1 MQLPVLLPAVPGG
14 PSATSAAPAAP
25 AAPAAL
31 AAPPAGAL
39 AAGAAQTVT
48 SGVSLWAE
56 ADGLDEVVA
65 WCAREH
71 ALLALPAH
79 VTLCYALPS
88 ERRAREGWER
98 LRAAAQGRAGPRL
111 LPSHLKSG
119 LSEQHG
125 YGCCDLFIRRSPE
138 LDALFAVA
146 MAAMD
151 WDYKRDSFAGAPRVC
166 LGYGRPELPAFSD
179 GSLQQR
185 LLARFPGLL
194 ERVIVVRRLSLWSTQ
209 GASWEWKRLAIFEF
223 SPPYAA
229 ALPAPPPTSPPP
241 SRHAARAGTS
251 PGVLRV
257 GLIADVQYC
266 DRADGFNFAR
276 TALRRYRHALVCL
289 EHAVREWGSPGAAC
303 DLVVNLGD
311 LIDIHNADALAG
323 APASALA
330 DASAGAFAATLGL
343 LRQLPCAT
351 AHVVGN
357 HDLYNASSKA
367 QLLQVLGQDR
377 SFFSRVLR
385 GWRLVVLDT
394 YCESVLA
401 QGEGSGAEASAQ
413 LLTRNNPN
421 AWREKGVDF
430 LAGLE
435 GVRRRFVPYNGAL
448 GAAQLQWLAAE
459 LAQAREAGEPV
470 LVFSHCPLLP
480 AACAPECLAWDYDA
494 ALACL
499 AESGALVLAVFAG
512 HDHAGG
518 SGLQTVP
525 GGATIAHFT
534 LPAAVEA
541 ASDRCHVT
549 LECSIARRD
558 GGAAQPTVEL
568 HGCGCL
574 PDKLLMATSST
585 AKTASHEVA
594 PT

>member
-1 MQLPVLLPAVPGG
+1 MQLPALLPGR
-14 PSATSAAPAAP
+14 PSPTSAAPAAGV
-25 AAPAAL
+25 L
-31 AAPPAGAL
+31 AG
-39 AAGAAQTVT
+39 GAAQIVS
-48 SGVSLWAE
+48 SGISLWAE
-56 ADGLDEVVA
+56 ADGLDDVVA

-71 ALLALPAH
+71 ALLAHPAH

-88 ERRAREGWER
+88 EQRAREGWER

-119 LSEQHG
+119 LSQLLG
-125 YGCCDLFIRRSPE
+125 YGCCNLFILRSPE
-138 LDALFAVA
+138 LDALFQVA

-151 WDYKRDSFAGAPRVC
+151 WEYKRDSFASDPRVC
-166 LGYGRPELPAFSD
+166 LGYGRPELPAFPD
-179 GSLQQR
+179 GSLEQR

-194 ERVIVVRRLSLWSTQ
+194 ERVFVVRRLSLWSTQ
-209 GASWEWKRLAIFEF
+209 GASWEWRRLAVIEL
-223 SPPYAA
+223 SPPTAA
-229 ALPAPPPTSPPP
+229 ALPAPAPAPTSPPP
-241 SRHAARAGTS
+241 SRLAARAGAS

-266 DRADGFNFAR
+266 DRADGSNFAR

-289 EHAVREWGSPGAAC
+289 EHAVQEWGSPGAAC

-311 LIDIHNADALAG
+311 LIDIHNADTSAG

-330 DASAGAFAATLGL
+330 GASAGAFAATLGL
-343 LRQLPCAT
+343 LRQLPCST

-357 HDLYNASSKA
+357 HDLYNVSSKA
-367 QLLQVLGQDR
+367 QLLEVLGQDR

-401 QGEGSGAEASAQ
+401 QGEGSGAEAAAQ

-421 AWREKGVDF
+421 AWRDKGVDF
-430 LAGLE
+430 LAGLD
-435 GVRRRFVPYNGAL
+435 GVRRRFVPFNGAL

-480 AACAPECLAWDYDA
+480 AACTPDCLAWDYDA

-518 SGLQTVP
+518 SGLQTMP

-558 GGAAQPTVEL
+558 GAAAQMTVEM

-574 PDKLLMATSST
+574 PDMLLVATSST
-585 AKTASHEVA
+585 TKTMSHEVA
-594 PT
+594 PM